1 MRKTLNAQRRVNG
14 RRGSFQLLFGVVYL
28 FVGYSYLFM
37 EASPARRVALAWIG
51 EYGNLLGLVWIV
63 AGLLAFVGCIR
74 PRGKDSCSFAALS
87 GAPMAF
93 GFLYLI
99 GVLAGAPIQ
108 GLFTVFIF
116 LLISGAVA
124 IVAGMQGDHDR
135 CIRKPKL

>member
-1 MRKTLNAQRRVNG
+1 MRKTLNAQRLVNG
-14 RRGSFQLLFGVVYL
+14 RRGLFQLLFGTVYL
-28 FVGYSYLFM
+28 FIGYSYLFAD
-37 EASPARRVALAWIG
+37 ASPARRVALAWIG
-51 EYGNLLGLVWIV
+51 EYGNLLGLVWIIAAV
-63 AGLLAFVGCIR
+63 LAFFGCVR
-74 PRGKDSCSFAALS
+74 ARGKDSYSFAALS

-108 GLFTVFIF
+108 GLFTTFIF

-135 CIRKPKL
+135 CIRKTQ